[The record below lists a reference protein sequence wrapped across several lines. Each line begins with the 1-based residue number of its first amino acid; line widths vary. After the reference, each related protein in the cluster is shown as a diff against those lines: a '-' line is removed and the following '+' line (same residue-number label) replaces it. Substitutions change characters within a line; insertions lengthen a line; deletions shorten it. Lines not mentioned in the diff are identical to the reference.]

1 MTGDRAGATV
11 TISTPAFSAASGLA
25 EPVSVKKQ
33 KVSAKAKRKR
43 AHRLTV
49 AETRA
54 GLQVN
59 VDDQALLGLIAAGR
73 VGVHK
78 SGSRQQK
85 HGQRYDYRSHY
96 RALRLNDGGREVL
109 AFGTPE
115 RLIEKLATVG
125 VHLCLGHRRAVLT
138 AGNSC
143 RQCGSKQVVAQSQ
156 SA

>member
-1 MTGDRAGATV
+1 VTGEHAGAAV
-11 TISTPAFSAASGLA
+11 TINTPAFSAASGLA
-25 EPVSVKKQ
+25 EPVSVRKQ
-33 KVSAKAKRKR
+33 KVSAKGKRKR
-43 AHRLTV
+43 GQRLTL

-59 VDDQALLGLIAAGR
+59 VDDQSLLGFIAAGR

-85 HGQRYDYRSHY
+85 HGQLYDYRSHY

-115 RLIEKLATVG
+115 RLIEKLATIG
-125 VHLCLGHRRAVLT
+125 VHLCLDHRRAVLT
-138 AGNSC
+138 AGNNC
-143 RQCGSKQVVAQSQ
+143 RQCGGREVIAR
-156 SA
+156 SATQ